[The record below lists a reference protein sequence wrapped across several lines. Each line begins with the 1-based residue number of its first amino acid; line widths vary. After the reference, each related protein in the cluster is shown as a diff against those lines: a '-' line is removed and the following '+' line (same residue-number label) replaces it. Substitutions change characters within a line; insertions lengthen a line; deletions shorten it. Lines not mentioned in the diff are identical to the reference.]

1 MTTNIYYIVH
11 LVCVIWILYH
21 VWMVNKSLSGV
32 MKIVWSLVGL
42 ILGIL
47 GAIIYYFVGKK

>member
-1 MTTNIYYIVH
+1 MTDIYYIVH
-11 LVCVIWILYH
+11 LVCLIWVLYH
-21 VWMVNKSLSGV
+21 VWAVNKSLSGA

-42 ILGIL
+42 FLGIL